1 MKSRTRGTIVKRMI
15 LIPMGFFAAIL
26 VAGCAGTPEPASSTP
41 TGSKE
46 TSHQEPP
53 AEAVNVEYVGEWTGA
68 LEVQGTEI
76 GIVVRFL
83 NDPTGSAPVATM
95 DIPEQMAADL
105 PLSDISA
112 GGNTAGSAVHF
123 ELVTGGPRLIADGLV
138 GEDGGIAGTF
148 TQGPASGSFSL
159 VRSGDIDAPAADL
172 PETSMVMEAGLAQ
185 FESTEISLDRGIV
198 QLAATLV
205 EPLTPGPWP
214 VMIIHAGSGPTDRDG
229 NSAILP
235 GPNNGLKML
244 AESLAA
250 RGIATLRYDK
260 RGIAAST
267 SDNLVPHEVNFG
279 DLVNDLLAWV
289 EWVENDKRFGSVS
302 LAGHSEGSVV
312 VLTAMGSDLA
322 ISDEPGF
329 EGTPVDPRLA
339 GSAREA
345 VDALVLL
352 AGPSKPVDL
361 LALDQLRNQLGEKAP
376 LYERSVE
383 IVDALRRG
391 ETVEDVPPELQALF
405 NPAVQPYLRS
415 LVPYDP
421 ATMITNVRQPV
432 LIVGGTE
439 DLQVPVS
446 EIEIL
451 AAARADAE
459 VVILDGVNHVLKE
472 VGVGDLVANRSSY
485 SNPSYA
491 LADHLVSHIAEFVNG
506 R

>member
-1 MKSRTRGTIVKRMI
+1 MKRTMT
-15 LIPMGFFAAIL
+15 LIPMGFFAAML
-26 VAGCAGTPEPASSTP
+26 VAGCAGAPEPASSAP

-46 TSHQEPP
+46 PSHREAL
-53 AEAVNVEYVGEWTGA
+53 AEGVTVEYVGEWTGA

-83 NDPTGSAPVATM
+83 NDPAGIAPTATM
-95 DIPEQMAADL
+95 DIPEQMASDL
-105 PLSDISA
+105 PLSEVSADGDI
-112 GGNTAGSAVHF
+112 AGSAVHF
-123 ELVTGGPRLIADGLV
+123 ELVTGGPKLIADGLV
-138 GEDGGIAGTF
+138 GEDGSIAGTF

-159 VRSGDIDAPAADL
+159 VRTGDIDASATNL
-172 PETSMVMEAGLAQ
+172 PGTSMEMEARPAQ
-185 FESTEISLDRGIV
+185 FESTEVSLDRGIV

-267 SDNLVPHEVNFG
+267 SKNLNPHEVNFG

-289 EWVENDKRFGSVS
+289 EWVENDDRFGSVS

-312 VLTAMGSDLA
+312 VLTAMGSSLT

-329 EGTPVDPRLA
+329 EGSPVDPRLA

-361 LALDQLRNQLGEKAP
+361 LALDQLRNQLGENAP

-421 ATMITNVRQPV
+421 ATMIKNVNQPI

-439 DLQVPVS
+439 DFQVPVS

-451 AAARADAE
+451 AAARTDAE
-459 VVILDGVNHVLKE
+459 VVILDGANHLLKE

-491 LADHLVSHIAEFVNG
+491 LAADLVPRVAEFVNQQ
-506 R
+506 